1 MLLDTGT
8 LIGIMI
14 ALAGSCA
21 VMVLSIIDNGKKIKQ
36 IRVLQVRVRDLEREA
51 KKRG

>member
-8 LIGIMI
+8 LVGIMI
-14 ALAGSCA
+14 ALAGSCF
-21 VMVLSIIDNGKKIKQ
+21 VMVISILDNGKKIKQ
-36 IRVLQVRVRDLEREA
+36 IRVLQVRIRDLEREA